1 MDSILHIGICDDQA
15 QIMDQL
21 EKSVEGYL
29 AERSISCLIH
39 RFSAP
44 SEVYAYMKKESDSDG
59 GLLKLL
65 FMDLQFES
73 EDEDGALWTK
83 MIHDTWPGTLV
94 MILTAYENRYKDGYR
109 ARAFRFMTK
118 PLIRQEFE
126 ENMEDC
132 LQELGAGVFVY
143 TQKNQCG
150 ARIYAGDILYIKTF
164 SESTIYTK
172 EKRYDSDK
180 SLADWEEELKDCH
193 FYRIHRS
200 YLINLA
206 CVTDISAIRHEV
218 FLKGTIRL
226 PVSRRKWSDFK
237 NCFIKF
243 DVSGRK

>member
-1 MDSILHIGICDDQA
+1 MDGILHIGICDDQA

-21 EKSVEGYL
+21 EKSVDGYL
-29 AERSISCLIH
+29 AKRSIACQIH
-39 RFSAP
+39 RFSTP
-44 SEVYAYMKKESDSDG
+44 SEVYAYMKNRGDGDG
-59 GLLKLL
+59 GHLKLL

-73 EDEDGALWTK
+73 EEEDGAMWTK
-83 MIHDTWPGTLV
+83 MIHDAWPGTLV

-118 PLIRQEFE
+118 PLIRREFE
-126 ENMEDC
+126 ENMDDC
-132 LQELGAGVFVY
+132 LRELGEVISVY

-150 ARIYAGDILYIKTF
+150 ARICAGEILYIKTF
-164 SESTIYTK
+164 AESTIYTK

-206 CVTDISAIRHEV
+206 YVTDISANGHEV
-218 FLKGTIRL
+218 FLEGQIRL

-237 NCFIKF
+237 DCYIKF